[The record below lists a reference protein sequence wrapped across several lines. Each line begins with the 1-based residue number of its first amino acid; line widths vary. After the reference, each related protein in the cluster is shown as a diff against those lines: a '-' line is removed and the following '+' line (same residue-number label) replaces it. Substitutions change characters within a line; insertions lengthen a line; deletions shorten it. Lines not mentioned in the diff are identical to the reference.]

1 MNHHFYDKPPGM
13 FRSYE
18 EYAKNKYCSG
28 YEFKGSVL
36 TDRAKAVFTEPT
48 PAENWSTAFY
58 SFLVVAI
65 IVGAFVIVFT
75 TEMSKLAMAIV
86 LLAAVAIGYVIMS
99 KGPCG
104 VSESKNEQRVSDVRY
119 AINAEL
125 IELLNRNTT
134 GSLSEQ
140 SRIRRMMRDAEE
152 LCEIFGGTFEL
163 FPKTKAALARYEME
177 HEGAR
182 VPIPKTNLS
191 DENKKKLLMI
201 CDNCMSSVNWQ
212 ISMKGREIDWR
223 TIRHVMNDAER
234 KCEKIGGVLALE
246 ASVEQS
252 LESAE
257 RNRGFSNV

>member
-1 MNHHFYDKPPGM
+1 MNHHFYDKPPDM
-13 FRSYE
+13 FRNYE
-18 EYAKNKYCSG
+18 EYARNKYCSDDKS
-28 YEFKGSVL
+28 KGPIL
-36 TDRAKAVFTEPT
+36 TDWAKANFTEPS
-48 PAENWSTAFY
+48 PAENWSTIFY

-86 LLAAVAIGYVIMS
+86 LLAAVAIGYAILS
-99 KGPCG
+99 KGSRG
-104 VSESKNEQRVSDVRY
+104 VSESKNMQRVADVRY

-140 SRIRRMMRDAEE
+140 SKIRRMMRDAEE

-163 FPKTKAALARYEME
+163 FPKTKAALAHYERE

-182 VPIPKTNLS
+182 VPIPKANLS
-191 DENKKKLLMI
+191 DEDKKKLLRI
-201 CDNCMSSVNWQ
+201 CDNCTSSVEWR
-212 ISMKGREIDWR
+212 ISEEEREIDWR

-246 ASVEQS
+246 AHVECS
-252 LESAE
+252 LERAE
-257 RNRGFSNV
+257 RNRGSSAV